1 MPTISCPASVIG
13 RIESDMSRRHDE
25 LLSVRLNDKG
35 RHELAEAVTAVFTS
49 PEQDGAARLV
59 ISGFLAVGLITCG
72 MYEDFC
78 AAADTDVDVDM
89 IDPDEA
95 RTDDVLFWYR
105 WERTVAA
112 R

>member
-1 MPTISCPASVIG
+1 M
-13 RIESDMSRRHDE
+13 DHRHDKP
-25 LLSVRLNDKG
+25 LSVLLNDKG

-49 PEQDGAARLV
+49 PEQDGATRLV

-95 RTDDVLFWYR
+95 RIGDVLFWYR
-105 WERTVAA
+105 WERDDL
-112 R
+112 